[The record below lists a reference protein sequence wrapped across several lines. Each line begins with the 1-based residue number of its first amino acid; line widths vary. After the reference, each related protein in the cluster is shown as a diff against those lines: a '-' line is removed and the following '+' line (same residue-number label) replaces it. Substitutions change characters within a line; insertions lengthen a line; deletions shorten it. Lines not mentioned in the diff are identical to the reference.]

1 MNTEIALGLILSQLF
16 FSLKS
21 ADFLSTQVEKAPL
34 LEQVA
39 NYTLLPYQLVF
50 NGQTATIEGDQ
61 VTFSPTFLIEHP
73 DHFKEMCKYGAALLT
88 AVPSAAC
95 GALFKGIS
103 FCLFSETRE
112 TRRLI
117 ELSKITPQEIESKAA
132 LLLGREESSLYSD
145 EFAPCG
151 HVPRPPHLTP
161 QQQIETDAM
170 HTIMSLLEREKIP
183 CWVDGGTCLGA
194 YRHGGMIPWDFDV
207 DLSILRCDFDSAFEA
222 LKLLDPEEFQIQNW
236 SGRDTP
242 KGLLK
247 VYVRK
252 SRSAIDL
259 YTYDVD
265 LERQEVRYLF
275 ALEHS
280 PYLPKKWK
288 VREQPFKTPV
298 PLSTLFPLKK
308 AFFEGREVRVPHDIV
323 AWLQSKYGENLS
335 PARVWS
341 DELQDYQKIEGHP
354 YWKQSHI

>member
-1 MNTEIALGLILSQLF
+1 MNTEIALGVLLSQLF

-21 ADFLSTQVEKAPL
+21 VDFLNTQVEEAPL

-50 NGQTATIEGDQ
+50 NGTTATIEGDQ
-61 VTFSPTFLIEHP
+61 VFLAPTFFTAHP
-73 DHFKEMCKYGAALLT
+73 DDFGQMCKFGAALIT
-88 AVPSAAC
+88 ALPSAAC
-95 GALFKGIS
+95 GVLLKGIS

-112 TRRLI
+112 AYHLI
-117 ELSKITPQEIESKAA
+117 EFAKKTSREIPSKAA
-132 LLLGREESSLYSD
+132 SLLGWEEKALYSE
-145 EFAPCG
+145 EFAPCEYI
-151 HVPRPPHLTP
+151 PRPPHLTP
-161 QQQIETDAM
+161 HQQIETDAM
-170 HTIMSLLEREKIP
+170 HTIIAVLEQKKIP
-183 CWVDGGTCLGA
+183 CWVDGGTCLGT
-194 YRHGGMIPWDFDV
+194 YRHGGMIPWDFDI
-207 DLSILRCDFDSAFEA
+207 DLSILGCDFDSAFEA
-222 LKLLDPEEFQIQNW
+222 LKALDPNEFQVQDW

-242 KGLLK
+242 KSLLK

-259 YTYDVD
+259 YTYQVD
-265 LERQEVRYLF
+265 LEKKEAHYLF

-298 PLSTLFPLKK
+298 SLSTLFPLKK
-308 AFFEGREVRVPHDIV
+308 ALFEGREVRVPHDIV
-323 AWLQSKYGENLS
+323 GWLQSKYGENLS

-341 DELQDYQKIEGHP
+341 DALQDYQKIEGHP